1 MARSTAALTTAAPRS
16 YGPRVF
22 MEQGGDSLRGTSSG
36 RILMG
41 NTSSGFI
48 KVTANAEFNDSTS
61 ATYTVAGNVTLTSDA
76 DMRQQHIVSQA
87 SGKSM
92 AARSQVI
99 SLVSTKVAALPTPA
113 AGLRVDVVCIPTTGK
128 CVQIKTGSTKIF
140 INSSNGKDMV
150 VKVTNSTANQTNFGL
165 HIPFFGVDATHWIA
179 GIRNARSDTGLKAGM
194 GITLS
199 NGT

>member
-1 MARSTAALTTAAPRS
+1 MARSTVVLSTAAPTD
-16 YGPRVF
+16 YGPRVY

-48 KVTANAEFNDSTS
+48 KITGEGKYTDSTS

-76 DMRQQHIVSQA
+76 DFRLQHIIANA

-113 AGLRVDVVCIPTTGK
+113 AGLRCDVVCIPTTGK
-128 CVQIKTGSTKIF
+128 KVHIKTGSTLIF
-140 INSSNGKDMV
+140 INSSGGKDMV
-150 VKVTNSTANQTNFGL
+150 MSVTNTTATCSNFGL
-165 HIPFFGVDATHWIA
+165 HVPFWAVDATHWIA
-179 GIRNARSDTGLKAGM
+179 GIHSVRSATGVKTGM
-194 GITLS
+194 AVTLS